1 MNISEDKFLTT
12 FECPLLPL
20 YGHSIIKLDH
30 SQIVALKTLK
40 NLFKSLDKDP
50 FKDLDDRIYS
60 CFNKVIKYFTVEQMP
75 EIKQLFKYVTL
86 FIYNFNKLYSF
97 DKYRL
102 ILADLE
108 IPSYSSYINVNFK
121 YHFILRD
128 ITTKKFSK
136 KFVGISFYPF
146 LDYQIKRMQDIF
158 EYKALI
164 LKQRLENTFSKV
176 SIDYSIICYSKIRSE
191 NKKILLDHLKHI
203 DIKDNNIKDISYYTK
218 YFETYVILNQYKLK
232 PYCTNFTC
240 VKRSDCFK

>member
-1 MNISEDKFLTT
+1 MKISEDKFLTT
-12 FECPLLPL
+12 FECPLLPA
-20 YGHSIIKLDH
+20 YGHSIVELDH

-40 NLFKSLDKDP
+40 KVFESLDTDISKD
-50 FKDLDDRIYS
+50 FDDRIYS
-60 CFNKVIKYFTVEQMP
+60 CFNSVIKYFTIEQMP
-75 EIKQLFKYVTL
+75 ELRQLFKYVTL
-86 FIYNFNKLYSF
+86 FIYNFNKIYSF

-102 ILADLE
+102 ILSDLE

-128 ITTKKFSK
+128 ITTKRFSK

-158 EYKALI
+158 QYKALI
-164 LKQRLENTFSKV
+164 LKDRLKDTFSKV
-176 SIDYSIICYSKIRSE
+176 NINYSIICYSKIRSE
-191 NKKILLDHLKHI
+191 NKKQFMDSLKHLKI
-203 DIKDNNIKDISYYTK
+203 KDADIKNINYYTK
-218 YFETYVILNQYKLK
+218 YFETYVALNKYKLK